1 MGTIK
6 TVGLEADIQQYLIDH
21 STPRTDVHT
30 ALVQATEDAV
40 GDMAI
45 MQIPEEQGAFMTLL
59 AKLTAPEIAVEV
71 GTFTGYSALCIAQG
85 LPANSKLI
93 ACDISEEYTSMARP
107 FWEKAGVAEKID
119 LRIGPAIDTLRALP
133 DDEVVGFAFIDAD
146 KESYR
151 DYYEE
156 LLKRLQTG
164 GLIVV
169 DNVLLFGTV
178 TRPSDDQAVRAMKQ
192 FNSFVVDDDRVDVSM
207 INVADGL
214 SLIRKR

>member
-1 MGTIK
+1 MGTSK
-6 TVGLEADIQQYLIDH
+6 TIGLEADIQQYLIDH
-21 STPRTDVHT
+21 SIPRTGVHT
-30 ALVQATEDAV
+30 ALVEATENAV
-40 GDMAI
+40 GNMAI

-59 AKLTAPEIAVEV
+59 AKMTAPEIAVEV

-85 LPANSKLI
+85 LPTHGKLI
-93 ACDISEEYTSMARP
+93 ACDISDDYTSLAKP
-107 FWEKAGVAEKID
+107 FWEEAGVAEKID

-133 DDEVVGFAFIDAD
+133 DDEAVGLAFIDAD

-156 LLKRLQTG
+156 LLKRLEHG

-178 TRPSDDQAVRAMKQ
+178 TQPSHDSAVKAMKE
-192 FNSFVVDDDRVDVSM
+192 FNRFVAADDRVDVSM